1 MFTGLFILV
10 MEQAHAGKG
19 HDHSLLVALLNDQI
33 ITDRAAG
40 LCDVLNTGGKC
51 TLNVS
56 NHFGIGA
63 ILANFLP
70 KLVFSSAENSGILC
84 KLLGDLIFIF

>member
-10 MEQAHAGKG
+10 MEQAHTGKG

-33 ITDRAAG
+33 ITDRTAG

-51 TLNVS
+51 TL
-56 NHFGIGA
+56 
-63 ILANFLP
+63 L
-70 KLVFSSAENSGILC
+70 
-84 KLLGDLIFIF
+84 

>member
-1 MFTGLFILV
+1 MFTGLFILLFILV
-10 MEQAHAGKG
+10 MEQAHTGKG

-51 TLNVS
+51 TL
-56 NHFGIGA
+56 F
-63 ILANFLP
+63 
-70 KLVFSSAENSGILC
+70 
-84 KLLGDLIFIF
+84 